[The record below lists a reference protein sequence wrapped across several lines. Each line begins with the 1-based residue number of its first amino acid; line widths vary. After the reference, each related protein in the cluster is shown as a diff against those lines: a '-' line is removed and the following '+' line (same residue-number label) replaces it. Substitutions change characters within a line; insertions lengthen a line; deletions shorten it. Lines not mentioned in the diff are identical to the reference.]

1 MLRPNLVSFIESEM
15 ALPTLSNKLIE
26 KQNLNFLPLRKF
38 ENFLEFFQN
47 SSRTNEVNFE
57 SKFRRS

>member
-38 ENFLEFFQN
+38 EIFLEFFEIFLQEQ
-47 SSRTNEVNFE
+47 T
-57 SKFRRS
+57 K